1 MAGVGTILVRRAIV
15 LAAALVIIMFL
26 TGIIMEA
33 TGYSEKVWRAIID
46 ARVRAYS
53 TRLRQRATGGEYC
66 IILGDDAKETINGTM
81 LQKKVTGNLLLY
93 TVRQGLDVSDEPP
106 LKYTNPYKPPQLPEI
121 AFVGPKVVVENG
133 EFVAPLVTITVERPD
148 GIIVPIYN
156 ATLKV
161 SGLNITNE
169 TNIYIVNRTVIL
181 KTNTKILMESLL
193 TAISEKYLGGKE
205 INTTAGLLDTYL
217 YSTVSERNGKIILQP
232 LYGKYRFYINITY
245 PSQYTIDKPVDEIVI
260 RIGAP
265 RECYPIS
272 ILLKWKRENLTI
284 LYGLNKPWYERVIPL
299 VIRTLTGQLGT
310 TDKTD
315 VVNVAGV
322 QPPAPVW
329 DVILMVLP
337 RTIVVLTVA
346 EIICMLIALP
356 LAPRI
361 AYHYGTKIDRIV
373 VSYAALFNA
382 IPVWW
387 LAMIFIFL
395 FAYELHI
402 FPPTGLP
409 VVKYIN
415 SFWDNP
421 LTNLVNIM
429 YYAALPIIVIVI
441 TFLGSWLYSV
451 RAVVLR
457 IVREDFV
464 VVAKAKGLP
473 ESMIVRKY
481 IVRVAA
487 PPIVTYVILGL
498 ASSIGGMIITESVF
512 YWPGMGTLY
521 YAAISNGDVA
531 TILGLTYVTTLVYI
545 VARWI
550 LEALYIWL
558 DPRVRYR

>member
-1 MAGVGTILVRRAIV
+1 MAGVGTILVRRAII
-15 LAAALVIIMFL
+15 LAVALVIIMFL

-33 TGYSEKVWRAIID
+33 TGYSEKIWQAIID

-53 TRLRQRATGGEYC
+53 ARLKQRATGGEYC
-66 IILGDDAKETINGTM
+66 VIHGSDAKETINGTM
-81 LQKKVTGNLLLY
+81 MQKSVSNGLLLY
-93 TVRQGLDVSDEPP
+93 TVRQGIDVSSDPP
-106 LKYTNPYKPPQLPEI
+106 LEYENPYRPPQLPEI
-121 AFVGPKVVVENG
+121 TLVGPTVIVENG
-133 EFVAPLVTITVERPD
+133 QIIAPHITITIERPD
-148 GIIVPIYN
+148 GIIVSIYN

-169 TNIYIVNRTVIL
+169 TNIYEMNKTVIL
-181 KTNTKILMESLL
+181 KTDTALLMDTLL
-193 TAISEKYLGGKE
+193 TAISEKYLGGMK
-205 INTTAGLLDTYL
+205 INTTAGMLDSYL
-217 YSTVSERNGKIILQP
+217 YSTATESNGKIVLQP
-232 LYGKYRFYINITY
+232 LYGKYRFCINMTY
-245 PSQYTIDKPVDEIVI
+245 PSQYAIDKPVKEIAI
-260 RIGAP
+260 KIGAP
-265 RECYPIS
+265 RECFPIS
-272 ILLKWKRENLTI
+272 ILLKWKRGNLTI
-284 LYGLNKPWYERVIPL
+284 QYGLNKPWYERVIPL

-310 TDKTD
+310 TDKAD
-315 VVNVAGV
+315 VVNIAGV

-329 DVILMVLP
+329 DIILIVMP
-337 RTIVVLTVA
+337 RTIVMLTVA
-346 EIICMLIALP
+346 EIICMAIALP

-409 VVKYIN
+409 VIKYI
-415 SFWDNP
+415 SDFWENP
-421 LTNLVNIM
+421 AVNLVNIM
-429 YYAALPIIVIVI
+429 YYAALPIMVIVI
-441 TFLGSWLYSV
+441 TFLGGWLYSV

-487 PPIVTYVILGL
+487 PPIVTYIILGL
-498 ASSIGGMIITESVF
+498 AGSIGGMIITESVF
-512 YWPGMGTLY
+512 YWPGMGSLY

-531 TILGLTYVTTLVYI
+531 TILGLTYVTTLIYI
-545 VARWI
+545 IARWI
-550 LEALYIWL
+550 LEALYVWL